1 MPLGT
6 GWLVDVRD
14 YFMMAPEAMVVAVIL
29 IHYLMRKLGKQT
41 KNTEDQKYYNDFF
54 PRNRKD
60 ERSIFLQRYPSNL
73 IESVMRTHFQFYV
86 L

>member
-41 KNTEDQKYYNDFF
+41 KNTED
-54 PRNRKD
+54 
-60 ERSIFLQRYPSNL
+60 
-73 IESVMRTHFQFYV
+73 
-86 L
+86 